1 VTKKLPEWLHREL
14 KARYWRILDEAGSA
28 VEARAGLLA
37 LAADDRA
44 AIPRRPR

>member
-37 LAADDRA
+37 ADDRA